1 MGSSNPCGAKQSRGR
16 TPAPA
21 ANQHQ
26 SQLETGFKPKQSPF
40 PKACVGP
47 GWCSLNLQ
55 GQTCGC
61 HPCVLTSWAA
71 QWGRTPRAWA

>member
-1 MGSSNPCGAKQSRGR
+1 MGSSNPCGAKQSQGR

-47 GWCSLNLQ
+47 GWCSLNL
-55 GQTCGC
+55 
-61 HPCVLTSWAA
+61 
-71 QWGRTPRAWA
+71 